1 MYSNETTEHRS
12 QKSGGWRINNFYFN
26 LWYLHCIIFPLQL
39 EMLLFVDVMGES
51 LLLYLSEQIII
62 FQSQGGSFYQS
73 IRGESCQMLTNK
85 RPRKMLPP
93 IRSRKR
99 RQLTNERTGQSE
111 QTIISGQQRA
121 RTHGTRGHQH
131 WRRSICWRDTNKMGN
146 QFYQLISEVR
156 LSNC

>member
-1 MYSNETTEHRS
+1 
-12 QKSGGWRINNFYFN
+12 
-26 LWYLHCIIFPLQL
+26 
-39 EMLLFVDVMGES
+39 MLLFVDVMGES
-51 LLLYLSEQIII
+51 VLLYLSEQIII

-131 WRRSICWRDTNKMGN
+131 WRRSICWRTST
-146 QFYQLISEVR
+146 LEEVNMLAR
-156 LSNC
+156 YKQNGESVLSINFRSQII